1 MTENPSASA
10 SYSAKYTT
18 IPPDSPWQ
26 GSYASSCVP
35 CRASGASY
43 AVLGDTCRW
52 CESYDG
58 QTEYGCLAAPTDRT
72 RWACPSLPTI
82 PMRSSQAFFRLLNVP
97 QRLDELPSFHV
108 PDEDRVRPASTVP
121 PTSAASP
128 TTPSNEKIVNFQG
141 RFEIAPIRNEN
152 NGNRQQE
159 IETER
164 KIQEGFARPPL
175 GTDPPESSSFSCSAS
190 EARLLPIM
198 DYAYNIR
205 EMVKNCILLE
215 DHLVHPEK
223 RCNDCCVKHFL
234 FLEALAEEARTLD
247 REQRMCT
254 DLRQSPDFFR
264 ACQRR
269 YHTLAADP
277 QATDTEYQEIAQRL
291 REFRKLYQQQYFA
304 VPWQSAPILNTSVSG
319 CINGRC
325 PNTTASV

>member
-1 MTENPSASA
+1 MDETPHV
-10 SYSAKYTT
+10 SYTAQYTT

-26 GSYASSCVP
+26 GSYASSSAS

-43 AVLGDTCRW
+43 ALLGDACRW

-82 PMRSSQAFFRLLNVP
+82 PMRSSKAFFRLLNVP

-108 PDEDRVRPASTVP
+108 PDEDRVRPVVT
-121 PTSAASP
+121 SP
-128 TTPSNEKIVNFQG
+128 TPAPPDAPSRNPNNEKIVNFQG
-141 RFEIAPIRNEN
+141 RFEIAPVRNEN
-152 NGNRQQE
+152 NGRRQEE

-164 KIQEGFARPPL
+164 KIQEGFSPE
-175 GTDPPESSSFSCSAS
+175 GTEAPSASSFSCTAS
-190 EARLLPIM
+190 ETRLLPIM
-198 DYAYNIR
+198 DYAYNVR

-247 REQRMCT
+247 RDQRMCA
-254 DLRQSPDFFR
+254 DLRKSPDFFR
-264 ACQRR
+264 DCQHR
-269 YHTLAADP
+269 YYTLVGDP
-277 QATDTEYQEIAQRL
+277 RASDTDYQEIAQRL
-291 REFRKLYQQQYFA
+291 RAFRKLYQQPYFA
-304 VPWQSAPILNTSVSG
+304 VPWQSYPTHDAPTTTG
-319 CINGRC
+319 CTNGRC
-325 PNTTASV
+325 PNTTASVG